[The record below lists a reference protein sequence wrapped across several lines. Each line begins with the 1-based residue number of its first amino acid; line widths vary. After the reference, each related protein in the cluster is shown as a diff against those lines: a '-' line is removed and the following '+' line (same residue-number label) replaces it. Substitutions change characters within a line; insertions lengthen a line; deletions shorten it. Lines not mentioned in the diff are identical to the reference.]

1 VRGSTQKGGDE
12 TSVGAEHPR
21 SPVKHRPR
29 ITVLP
34 TADLGR
40 WAVGLAAAF
49 FPLVF
54 AAAVVPRGAALGFV
68 CGLAGGVAA
77 VMAIIHDRERAV
89 TVFAALVPLAIGVA
103 FVLAELITGNP

>member
-1 VRGSTQKGGDE
+1 M
-12 TSVGAEHPR
+12 SVGAEHPG
-21 SPVKHRPR
+21 SPVKHRTR
-29 ITVLP
+29 IAILP
-34 TADLGR
+34 TTDLGR

-54 AAAVVPRGAALGFV
+54 AAAVVPRGAALGFF

-77 VMAIIHDRERAV
+77 VMAIIRHRERAV

-103 FVLAELITGNP
+103 FVLAELISGNP